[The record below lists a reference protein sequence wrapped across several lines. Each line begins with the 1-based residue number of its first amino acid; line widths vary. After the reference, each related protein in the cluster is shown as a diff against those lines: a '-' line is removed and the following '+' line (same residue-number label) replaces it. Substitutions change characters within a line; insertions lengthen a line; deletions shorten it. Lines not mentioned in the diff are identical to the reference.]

1 MPHVDVDGLKLNYR
15 DTSGDNPAIVLI
27 HGYTGNT
34 RNWALNIPALRE
46 KYRCVSFDL
55 PGHGESDR
63 SEDATVYSL
72 EAMSERVVGAM
83 KALDIERATLMGHSM
98 GGMVSGY
105 IAVNHTEMLRA
116 LVLVDTAAEPLAE
129 RSELRRRLVG
139 AVKAIETERGP
150 GGMEAVFDLHL
161 QAATEAGPLD
171 DRFVTLWREQFL
183 MTSLDAYIHCAEA
196 MAGRETLI
204 PRLRELSLPT
214 LIVCGE
220 NDLPFLQASHNMNEA
235 IAGSELAI
243 ITGAGHSPTFETPA
257 AFNEVLLRFLSR
269 VHAGAAV

>member
-15 DTSGDNPAIVLI
+15 DTGGDNPVVVLI
-27 HGYTGNT
+27 HGYTGNV
-34 RNWALNIPALRE
+34 RNWALNIPVLRE
-46 KYRCVSFDL
+46 TYRCVSFDL

-63 SEDATVYSL
+63 PEDAAVYDL

-83 KALDIERATLMGHSM
+83 KTLGIERATVMGHSM
-98 GGMVSGY
+98 GGMVSEY
-105 IAVNHTEMLRA
+105 IAINHGDLLRA

-139 AVKAIETERGP
+139 AVKALETVRGP

-171 DRFVTLWREQFL
+171 ERFVRLWREQFL
-183 MTSLDAYIHCAEA
+183 LTSVDAYINCAEA
-196 MAGRETLI
+196 MAGRQTLI

-214 LIVCGE
+214 LIVCVAQHARG
-220 NDLPFLQASHNMNEA
+220 DRRQR
-235 IAGSELAI
+235 AGDHCRR
-243 ITGAGHSPTFETPA
+243 GPQPD
-257 AFNEVLLRFLSR
+257 V
-269 VHAGAAV
+269 